1 MRENKIYLFK
11 KYNFSPYVEN
21 EKYHLDSFVKYEEY
35 PGLFSDFK
43 KHFDRINKKIE
54 LKYFK
59 DDFNFPSKNFIF
71 QSPSRIF
78 FNLFIKAIIL
88 DKILIENQNSKIIVD
103 IYAEELTL
111 KGRFFNLYGFLAK
124 NIGNPFELRKL
135 GNSNI
140 EYVHDPSAKNKI
152 LSLLNFNPTYIIYRF
167 LKDSNL
173 LFSKKTYLKIG
184 DNYLTRDIE
193 FSLWLKGFKPIEIK
207 TELLNFTCQKFSEKE
222 SLNEIKLNQLIEDE
236 FKIFFSKKIQSHRII
251 NGLIIS
257 ISTLFELEIQEI
269 LKNKI
274 TYRKLIE
281 NKILKSRAT
290 FCLTAGLFGN
300 SGKSIY
306 DSLFYNKIK
315 VFSAEHGIGYSFIK
329 GASSHMYENETLTSD
344 YLFCYNGSSKSSR
357 ENNQNSNLKLLE
369 VGAHSVVK
377 FNLFNFL
384 LRLFF
389 RFNLKLKSTTIFYI
403 SHNIELNSEKYFPY
417 TKPCFEIFI
426 DEKNLLHTL
435 SKTNKSI
442 IYKPYPTRKYLSNR
456 FFPKKYSNIK
466 TLYKEEDF
474 RYIRHASDIIITQA
488 TESTLEWCIS
498 ANKPLVFLD
507 SEYYEPLRDNKTI
520 DVFKKCFFFFNYDKQ
535 GWEEDLI
542 KFLNRPYKDI
552 LSDWEEKQKYRNQYD
567 EEYFFS
573 KKKEAGKLAANY
585 ILDQLEN

>member
-1 MRENKIYLFK
+1 VRENKIYLFK

-21 EKYHLDSFVKYEEY
+21 EKFHLDSFVKYEEY

-43 KHFDRINKKIE
+43 KHFDRINNKIE

-59 DDFNFPSKNFIF
+59 EDFNFPSKNFIF
-71 QSPSRIF
+71 QSPSRLY

-103 IYAEELTL
+103 VYDEETIV

-135 GNSNI
+135 GCSNV
-140 EYVHDPSAKNKI
+140 EYVHDPSTKNKI
-152 LSLLNFNPTYIIYRF
+152 ISLFNFKPTYLIYRI
-167 LKDSNL
+167 LKNNNL
-173 LFSKKTYLKIG
+173 LFYNKTYLKIG

-193 FSLWLKGFKPIEIK
+193 YSLWLKGFKPIEIK
-207 TELLNFTCQKFSEKE
+207 NELLNYSNQTFSENE
-222 SLNEIKLNQLIEDE
+222 SLNEIKFNQLIEDE
-236 FKIFFSKKIQSHRII
+236 IKIFLSKKIQSHRII
-251 NGLIIS
+251 NGLINS
-257 ISTLFELEIQEI
+257 ISTLFELEIIEI
-269 LKNKI
+269 LKYKI
-274 TYRKLIE
+274 IYRKFFE
-281 NKILKSRAT
+281 NKILKSKAT
-290 FCLTAGLFGN
+290 FCLTSGLFGN

-315 VFSAEHGIGYSFIK
+315 VFSTEHGIGYSFSK
-329 GASSHMYENETLTSD
+329 DSSSQIFENESLTSD

-357 ENNQNSNLKLLE
+357 ENNQNSNLKLID

-377 FNLFNFL
+377 FNLFNSL
-384 LRLFF
+384 LRLYF
-389 RFNLKLKSTTIFYI
+389 RFILKLKSTTIFYI

-417 TKPCFEIFI
+417 TKPCFQIFN

-442 IYKPYPTRKYLSNR
+442 IYKPYPSKKYLSDR
-456 FFPKKYSNIK
+456 FFPNKYSNIK
-466 TLYKEEDF
+466 TLNTEEDF

-488 TESTLEWCIS
+488 SESTLEWCIS
-498 ANKPLVFLD
+498 TNKPLVFLD
-507 SEYYEPLRDNKTI
+507 SEYYEPLKDNKTI
-520 DVFKKCFFFFNYDKQ
+520 EVFKKCFFFFNYDKQ
-535 GWEEDLI
+535 GWEQDLI

-567 EEYFFS
+567 EEYFLS
-573 KKKEAGKLAANY
+573 KKKEAGKIASKT
-585 ILDQLEN
+585 ILSSI